1 MKTNNNY
8 YIIPISKCHRFANIR
23 MYTHINFRNDKK
35 EGVYYNFRKFNK
47 NILMLTCLIFV
58 VLFSC
63 SKTENI
69 NISQRNYII
78 NLNSNLVHKPTCQT
92 IPKMSV
98 KYKILSNESI
108 KKILMKWYVACKD
121 CKPDRDAKYII
132 NEEINEFEKILHDEF
147 GFGKNYTDK
156 VLKLLSNLYQGINIR
171 KKNNYVSNKEY
182 HKLLASTVYQN
193 KNTWSLISGNYSS
206 RDEVIRELKTNYYH
220 LKINDKSYFD
230 DKSINDLYNE
240 IIRQHDVKSGNTND
254 FAHMSATIS
263 VYTHNSFV
271 KDIASVYAKK
281 I

>member
-1 MKTNNNY
+1 M
-8 YIIPISKCHRFANIR
+8 A
-23 MYTHINFRNDKK
+23 
-35 EGVYYNFRKFNK
+35 
-47 NILMLTCLIFV
+47 L
-58 VLFSC
+58 
-63 SKTENI
+63 
-69 NISQRNYII
+69 
-78 NLNSNLVHKPTCQT
+78 HK
-92 IPKMSV
+92 
-98 KYKILSNESI
+98 
-108 KKILMKWYVACKD
+108 
-121 CKPDRDAKYII
+121 
-132 NEEINEFEKILHDEF
+132 
-147 GFGKNYTDK
+147 
-156 VLKLLSNLYQGINIR
+156 LKLLSNLYQGINIR